1 VDGGN
6 ELLRPRPLEQE
17 AGGARGERPEDVV
30 VVLEGREDDI
40 PPFIPVL
47 MFAILFGLSMDYEVF
62 LLSRIREEYLRT
74 GNTSDAVADG
84 LAKTARVITAAAA
97 IMVVVFL
104 AFVFSTEVFLKLMG
118 LGMATA
124 ILVDATIVR
133 MVLVPAVMQ
142 LMGRANWW
150 IPRWLDR
157 ALPRLDGDV
166 VTAPP
171 ATERA

>member
-1 VDGGN
+1 
-6 ELLRPRPLEQE
+6 
-17 AGGARGERPEDVV
+17 
-30 VVLEGREDDI
+30 
-40 PPFIPVL
+40 
-47 MFAILFGLSMDYEVF
+47 
-62 LLSRIREEYLRT
+62 
-74 GNTSDAVADG
+74 
-84 LAKTARVITAAAA
+84 
-97 IMVVVFL
+97 MVVVFL

-150 IPRWLDR
+150 IPSWLDR

-171 ATERA
+171 ATGRA